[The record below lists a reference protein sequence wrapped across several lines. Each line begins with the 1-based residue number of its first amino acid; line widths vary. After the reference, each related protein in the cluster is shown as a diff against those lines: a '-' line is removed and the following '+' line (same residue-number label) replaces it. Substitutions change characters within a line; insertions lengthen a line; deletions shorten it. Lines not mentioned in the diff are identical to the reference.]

1 MTTFEKLLTLLQSE
15 IPSFDPSKPLTSQ
28 FDSLSLLEL
37 IPKIEKQ
44 FGIEIYSVELSP
56 LYLDRL
62 ETLAALI
69 EGKLSQK

>member
-28 FDSLSLLEL
+28 FDSLALLEL

-44 FGIEIYSVELSP
+44 FGVEIYSVELSP

-62 ETLAALI
+62 ETLATLI